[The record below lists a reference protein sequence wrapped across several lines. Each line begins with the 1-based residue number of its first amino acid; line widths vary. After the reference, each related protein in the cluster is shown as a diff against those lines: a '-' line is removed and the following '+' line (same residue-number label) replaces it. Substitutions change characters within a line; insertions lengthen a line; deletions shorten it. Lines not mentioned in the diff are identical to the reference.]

1 MTGQAAAVID
11 GKYQV
16 VRELAREGH
25 VTLSEVRAGEGVT
38 RRVAWFDVASPASRQ
53 GFHAYRAALRA
64 VSPAGLT
71 DVVARPGAYY
81 AVWQPVTG
89 TPLAEFAA
97 QPGMKHEETVQA
109 VRALAARLAE
119 HGYTL
124 PDADVLVDGREV
136 RVAYLRPA
144 PEGRTPEE
152 AARLNAAALAPLN
165 GGRVRRRR
173 EPGAWLAFVPGL
185 LLLGGAAYLG
195 AQAAQVYLNPPVREV
210 AAVTGKAAQGAAK
223 TLAAAGFQVRT
234 VEGDSPGLPIGAV
247 IRQEPAGGTNL
258 PVGRQVTLT
267 VNNPPSVTVP
277 KLEELTVDQARAS
290 LRDNSLSLGG
300 VIRVDGTLTKTPEGR
315 VIAQVPEAGADLQ
328 RGQPVGLMVSTGV
341 RAKQTYLANLS
352 GMTYTAARDHAR
364 VAGLVVN
371 RVIQQ
376 PSDAPENTVL
386 EQTPAPYVQVPVGS
400 PVTLTVAVA
409 RYSPPSQPAG
419 SLPLPP
425 PPPTAEPES
434 AEPESGAPERTEQ
447 PGTDATGQ
455 GDTGQG
461 NTGQTDT
468 GPTDTVQ
475 PDTVQPET
483 PVAPPEAPA
492 ATPEDTAP
500 PATPEQVPTTPED
513 TSASD
518 VNTRTVN
525 FRYEFPRDLPGGT
538 YTIAVRDADGEREVY
553 GPTDS
558 SQFAGSVAEGPVP
571 VRGDTAFIIRRDGNE
586 YATVTP

>member
-38 RRVAWFDVASPASRQ
+38 RQVAWFDVTSPAARQ

-64 VSPAGLT
+64 IAPAGLT

-97 QPGMKHEETVQA
+97 QPGTKQEETVQA
-109 VRALAARLAE
+109 VRNLAARLAE
-119 HGYTL
+119 HGYAL
-124 PDADVLVDGREV
+124 PDADVLVDGKEV

-144 PEGRTPEE
+144 PEGRSPEE
-152 AARLNAAALAPLN
+152 VARLNAAALAPLN
-165 GGRVRRRR
+165 GSRVRRKRQ
-173 EPGAWLAFVPGL
+173 PGAWLTFVPGL
-185 LLLGGAAYLG
+185 LLLGGAGYLG
-195 AQAAQVYLNPPVREV
+195 AQAAQIYLNPPVREI
-210 AAVTGKAAQGAAK
+210 AAVTGKPAPEAARAL
-223 TLAAAGFQVRT
+223 TAAGFKVSYAK
-234 VEGDSPGLPIGAV
+234 GDAANLPIGAV
-247 IRQEPAGGTNL
+247 IRQDPPAGTNL

-277 KLEELTVDQARAS
+277 RLEELTVEQARAS
-290 LRDNSLSLGG
+290 LRDNSLTLGG

-315 VIAQVPEAGADLQ
+315 VIAQVPDAGADLQ
-328 RGQPVGLMVSTGV
+328 RGQPVQLVVSTGV
-341 RAKQTYLANLS
+341 RGKETWLTNLEGLTYQ
-352 GMTYTAARDHAR
+352 AAREHAR
-364 VAGLVVN
+364 IAGLVVT

-386 EQTPAPYVQVPVGS
+386 EQTPAPYVRVPVGS

-425 PPPTAEPES
+425 PVTPT
-434 AEPESGAPERTEQ
+434 TEQ
-447 PGTDATGQ
+447 GGTGTSGTEGTGQ
-455 GDTGQG
+455 GDTGQ
-461 NTGQTDT
+461 TGAEGT
-468 GPTDTVQ
+468 
-475 PDTVQPET
+475 E
-483 PVAPPEAPA
+483 VAPPEAPE
-492 ATPEDTAP
+492 ATPDGTTAP
-500 PATPEQVPTTPED
+500 LTPEQIPATPADSGTT
-513 TSASD
+513 SD
-518 VNTRTVN
+518 ATTRTVN
-525 FRYEFPRDLPGGT
+525 FRYEFPRDLPAGT
-538 YTIAVRDADGEREVY
+538 YTIVIRDADGEREVY
-553 GPTDS
+553 GPTDG

-571 VRGDTAFIIRRDGNE
+571 VRGDATFIIRRDGNE